1 MKGTGVLAGTWRWF
15 GDPAHWSGPDG
26 VPVRLLEHLQLVLIS
41 VGIAAA
47 IALPVALVLGHYR
60 RGGVVAVNVSNVGR
74 AIPTFAVLVLL
85 AVTPGIGVG
94 TTAAVIALVV
104 FAVPPILTNAYVG
117 MVGVDRDVVESSR
130 GMGMTGWQ
138 QLRRVEVPLA
148 LPLIAAGL
156 RTAAVQVVATA
167 TLAALVAG
175 GGLGRFIVDGLGQQD
190 TPQVFAGAIL
200 VAVFAMVTEVALG
213 LVQKRLT
220 PGARAVAI
228 PAGGSAPAQ
237 PELAGATSR

>member
-1 MKGTGVLAGTWRWF
+1 VNGNGVIAGTWRWF
-15 GDPAHWSGPDG
+15 TDSAHWSGPDG
-26 VPVRLLEHLQLVLIS
+26 VPQRLFEHLQLVAVS

-47 IALPVALVLGHYR
+47 IALPIALVLGHYR
-60 RGGVVAVNVSNVGR
+60 RGGIVAVNVSNVGR

-117 MVGVDRDVVESSR
+117 MAGVDRDVVETAR

-138 QLRRVEVPLA
+138 QLRGVEVPLA

-190 TPQVFAGAIL
+190 TPMVFAGAIL
-200 VAVFAMVTEVALG
+200 VAVFAMVTEVSLG
-213 LVQKRLT
+213 LLQKRLT
-220 PGARAVAI
+220 PGARAVAV
-228 PAGGSAPAQ
+228 PAGASAPAQ

>member
-1 MKGTGVLAGTWRWF
+1 MTGSGVVSATLHWF
-15 GDPAHWSGPDG
+15 VDPAHWGGPDG
-26 VPVRLLEHLQLVLIS
+26 VPQRLLEHLQLVALS

-47 IALPVALVLGHYR
+47 IALPVALVLGHFR

-85 AVTPGIGVG
+85 AVTPGVGVG
-94 TTAAVIALVV
+94 NTAAVIALVV

-117 MVGVDRDVVESSR
+117 MAGVDRDVVESAR

-138 QLRRVEVPLA
+138 QLRKVEVPLA
-148 LPLIAAGL
+148 LPLIAAGV

-175 GGLGRFIVDGLGQQD
+175 GGLGRFIVDGMGQQD
-190 TPQVFAGAIL
+190 SAQVFAGAIL
-200 VAVFAMVTEVALG
+200 VALFAIVTEVGLG
-213 LVQKRLT
+213 LVQKRVT
-220 PGARAVAI
+220 PGARATAVPGAAAL
-228 PAGGSAPAQ
+228 PE
-237 PELAGATSR
+237 PELVAAGPG